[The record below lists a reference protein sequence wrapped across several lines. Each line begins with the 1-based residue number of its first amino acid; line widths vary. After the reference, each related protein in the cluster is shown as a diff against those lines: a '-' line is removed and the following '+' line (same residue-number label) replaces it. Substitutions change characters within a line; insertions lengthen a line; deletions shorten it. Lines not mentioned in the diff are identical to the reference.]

1 MKENWYSSGIM
12 RSCWRIQTGNIM
24 SYGVHRRSIMEKMTK
39 EILLSLRIF
48 VQFIIIFRREKIYE
62 EGDYDAW
69 NQYI

>member
-1 MKENWYSSGIM
+1 
-12 RSCWRIQTGNIM
+12 
-24 SYGVHRRSIMEKMTK
+24 MEKMTK